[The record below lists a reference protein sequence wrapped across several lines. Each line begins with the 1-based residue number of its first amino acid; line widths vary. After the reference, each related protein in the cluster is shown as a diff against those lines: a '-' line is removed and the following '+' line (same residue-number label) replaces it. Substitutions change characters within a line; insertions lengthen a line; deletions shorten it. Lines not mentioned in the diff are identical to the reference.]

1 MNMRFGVQSGI
12 RSGIGAG
19 LLGAVL
25 ASGTV
30 LGAQPNVVLIVADD
44 LGYADAGF
52 TMPYAMPMRTSTHL
66 GQPWD
71 PTPLAEVHT
80 PNIDRLAQQGV
91 VFTSGYVNGNVCSPT
106 RAGLMLGRYQQRTGI
121 YDAGTGGLGMPVY
134 EAASYSQSGNDFARI
149 NPIFPEFL
157 RQSASMESNYV
168 AGVFGK
174 WHLGEDE
181 IYELVNGTLI
191 NDVGRVRKTGFP
203 YTSIAGGN
211 YEEPDIVA
219 GPIANLQSGQNVD
232 PTWMDGSPWHCL
244 NRGFD
249 HFFYFMGRGA
259 HDFWDPNN
267 VYDDADPAHP
277 FRRTAGMDARLNP
290 GYSGSDADQIE
301 PVGSWDSAS
310 AYTIHPARIPENYMT
325 VRIAEAATDFIGQ
338 QAASG
343 RPFFCY
349 VPFNA
354 AHSPAQTPYHMDPST
369 TQLDRLDNTVRR
381 YNVLDESGNPAYPV
395 TDLVEADWS
404 NPKTPPINWFPDPLY
419 LYEKYK
425 DNPAAFRYFSGG
437 SGQQAVKADADI
449 RARCITLA
457 MIRWMDKGI
466 GEIIQKLKD
475 PNGDGDESDSVYD
488 NTVVLFIS
496 DNGGASGMLAA
507 NAPLRGNKSTNWEGG
522 IRSPFIFSWPAMLK
536 AQNGTQTNDLGEV
549 VANQQLVHAPVIA
562 MDFLPTLLDINGLP
576 PLAPSVLLD
585 EETQHFYD
593 YSPEGSSLM
602 PLIRGEADAIHDYLF
617 WANGAA
623 ASDGAVRKGEWKLFL
638 NHGLPLELYN
648 LDDDIAET
656 TNVAESHPDVVRDLR
671 QAYFD
676 FMNQAAESL
685 RLPVP
690 NTRLYMTLSNPPV
703 SVEGQCA
710 IDYFDYPASTKL
722 TTGLDGGTNWVGSWQ
737 VSSTGDNALIDPG
750 SLSFNDPA
758 GTYVDDGVGNHFGA
772 RRKEIEIS
780 RAFSGTPVAS
790 PVWFSCLLA
799 NMQNLD
805 AGLHQDQ
812 QRWQIHPNNLPN
824 TYLKIG
830 EGLTAASSFVAN
842 GVSSALDVPVDL
854 TNGTYLLVMRMETD
868 VDGLNDSVRAWIIP
882 AGTAIESATEVA
894 LDAAAGGAANLN
906 RTNANLWAS
915 GLASIG
921 LLGDGALNSDPDDAA
936 MIDSLRISFAGTND
950 AVRLNALLK
959 GAIGQS
965 GEPPSALAYYRL
977 AQADVGS
984 LAFQYDEIA
993 GWLTSDASSGALFE
1007 MTTNLS
1013 SGVWLPTVPAESD
1026 LIDWWG
1032 DQKSYRVRF
1041 GIGPE
1046 PAAFIRMR

>member
-1 MNMRFGVQSGI
+1 MQSGI

-44 LGYADAGF
+44 LGYSDAGF
-52 TMPYAMPMRTSTHL
+52 TMPYAMGMRTSTHL

-121 YDAGTGGLGMPVY
+121 YDAGSGGLGMPVY
-134 EAASYSQSGNDFARI
+134 ETASYSQSGSDFARI

-157 RQSASMESNYV
+157 KQSASMESNYV

-191 NDVGRVRKTGFP
+191 NDAGRVRKTGFP

-211 YEEPDIVA
+211 YEEPDIAA
-219 GPIANLQSGQNVD
+219 GPIANLPPGQNVD

-310 AYTIHPARIPENYMT
+310 AYTIHPARVPENYMT
-325 VRIAEAATDFIGQ
+325 VRIAEAAADFIGQ

-381 YNVLDESGNPAYPV
+381 YNVLDGFGNPAYPV

-419 LYEKYK
+419 LYQKYK

-466 GEIIQKLKD
+466 GDIIQKLKD

-488 NTVVLFIS
+488 NTIVLFIS

-549 VANQQLVHAPVIA
+549 VANQQLVHAPVMA
-562 MDFLPTLLDINGLP
+562 MDFLPTLLEINGLD
-576 PLAPSVLLD
+576 PLASNPLLNP
-585 EETQHFYD
+585 ETQAFYD
-593 YSPEGSSLM
+593 YAPDGKSLL
-602 PLIRGEADAIHDYLF
+602 PLIRGEVEKLHDYLF
-617 WANGAA
+617 WA
-623 ASDGAVRKGEWKLFL
+623 DGSAPSADGCVRRDQWKLRL
-638 NHGLPLELYN
+638 LPAGTTELYD
-648 LDDDIAET
+648 LDADIAET
-656 TNVAESHPDVVRDLR
+656 TDIAAAHPEIVRELR
-671 QAYFD
+671 QAYFA

-690 NTRLYMTLSNPPV
+690 NTRLYMTLATPPAAAG
-703 SVEGQCA
+703 SVT
-710 IDYFDYPASTKL
+710 IDAFDYL
-722 TTGLDGGTNWVGSWQ
+722 VGGGLADDLLNGGTNWSGAWQ
-737 VSSTGDNALIDPG
+737 ISTANHNAQIDDG
-750 SLSFNDPA
+750 NLAFGDPA
-758 GTYVDDGVGNHFGA
+758 GTYADSSVGHHVGA
-772 RRKEIEIS
+772 RRKQIEMS
-780 RAFSGTPVAS
+780 RAFSGAPVAS
-790 PVWFSCLLA
+790 PVWVSCLLKR
-799 NMQNLD
+799 MEDLSS
-805 AGLHQDQ
+805 GTHQDQ
-812 QRWQIHPNNLPN
+812 HRWQIHPDNLPG
-824 TYLKIG
+824 TYLRVG
-830 EGLTAASSFVAN
+830 QGSNEVSRFVAN
-842 GVSSALDVPVDL
+842 GTSLPLAVPVDL
-854 TNGTYLLVMRMETD
+854 GTGTHLVVLRMETD
-868 VDGLNDSVRAWIIP
+868 VDGLNDSVKAWIVP
-882 AGTAIESATEVA
+882 AGTAIADSTEAA
-894 LDAAAGGAANLN
+894 LDAAAGGAPNFAKSD
-906 RTNANLWAS
+906 ANLWS
-915 GLASIG
+915 GGLSSIG
-921 LLGDGALNSDPDDAA
+921 LLGYGALNSNPADAA
-936 MIDSLRISFAGTND
+936 MLDDVRISHAGTND
-950 AVRLNALLK
+950 AQLIQALLAGGGGAAGPVPPALALRSFQAAGHAGFVLEYDETAGYLTPDATS
-959 GAIGQS
+959 GAIFEQS
-965 GEPPSALAYYRL
+965 S
-977 AQADVGS
+977 
-984 LAFQYDEIA
+984 
-993 GWLTSDASSGALFE
+993 
-1007 MTTNLS
+1007 NLVS
-1013 SGVWLPTVPAESD
+1013 NEWQLVSPAEST
-1026 LIDWWG
+1026 LLDWRG
-1032 DQKSYRVRF
+1032 DQKSYEVHF